1 MGSAEDKG
9 GRRGVHGLSKCDGR
23 GSTRLRLRVNV
34 GTVAQ
39 EGASRVVEVAARVL
53 LQSAKACG
61 EMEDGALEPRLR
73 IGAKASHWRRD
84 FTLWRRGCQCALW
97 LTLVL

>member
-1 MGSAEDKG
+1 MLRTHGARRTSAPLPG
-9 GRRGVHGLSKCDGR
+9 GYDVSNR
-23 GSTRLRLRVNV
+23 TRVLLFSVCSD
-34 GTVAQ
+34 A
-39 EGASRVVEVAARVL
+39 RVVEVAARVL

-84 FTLWRRGCQCALW
+84 CTLWRPDCQCALW

>member
-1 MGSAEDKG
+1 MASAAQAAPLPG
-9 GRRGVHGLSKCDGR
+9 GYDVSNR
-23 GSTRLRLRVNV
+23 TRAVLFSVTACV
-34 GTVAQ
+34 VAS
-39 EGASRVVEVAARVL
+39 SRAQRRVL

>member
-1 MGSAEDKG
+1 M
-9 GRRGVHGLSKCDGR
+9 LCC
-23 GSTRLRLRVNV
+23 
-34 GTVAQ
+34 
-39 EGASRVVEVAARVL
+39 VVESAARVL